1 MLSAFPSSR
10 KLACLKVVYRTD
22 YAFDFYGIGNL
33 PDNLIHR
40 LIDHRTLV
48 KRILAYD
55 IWHYLIGNCHCRTDS
70 TALSGV
76 YVRHYAYSA
85 PLGKGLDLQSHPLNT

>member
-1 MLSAFPSSR
+1 MLSAFPSPR

-48 KRILAYD
+48 KRILAYAGGIYNVIMD
-55 IWHYLIGNCHCRTDS
+55 GMK
-70 TALSGV
+70 LS
-76 YVRHYAYSA
+76 ASLSFI
-85 PLGKGLDLQSHPLNT
+85 PSSISSLSI